1 MKKNE
6 SKSKTTEPVET
17 PEAPDTQSETR
28 TDVERPA
35 DTPTDGEGC
44 EGVTVIIVAGNKAHG
59 ALMAHSVQKYLTGVD
74 ADIHLV
80 TEENLRDTLAETLA
94 EHLPYVKTERII
106 LMTDGMVIL
115 NPVTLGDIA
124 CVKAKKVGEVFDF
137 STNIPVLMHKSAL
150 NTLLSEAAES
160 GLDHIDVIDSYFKG
174 TLPEGFSPVIL
185 GEWKS
190 DPWLLPAVTRNPSI
204 EAVGKYA
211 KWKKFMHI
219 SPDSWSDD
227 LVKYLEDRF
236 SI

>member
-1 MKKNE
+1 MNKNE
-6 SKSKTTEPVET
+6 SKSETAESVET
-17 PEAPDTQSETR
+17 PETPDTQSETR
-28 TDVERPA
+28 TDVEKPA

-44 EGVTVIIVAGNKAHG
+44 EGVTVIIAAIAYG
-59 ALMAHSVQKYLTGVD
+59 ALMAQSVQKNLTGVD

-94 EHLPYVKTERII
+94 EHMPHVKTERII
-106 LMTDGMVIL
+106 LMTDGMMIL

-124 CVKAKKVGEVFDF
+124 CVKAKKVGKVLNF
-137 STNIPVLMHKSAL
+137 STNTPVLMHKSAL
-150 NTLLSEAAES
+150 SALLSEAAES

-174 TLPEGFSPVIL
+174 TLPEGFTPVIL
-185 GEWKS
+185 GDWKS

-236 SI
+236 SV

>member
-6 SKSKTTEPVET
+6 SKSKTTESVET
-17 PEAPDTQSETR
+17 PETPDTQSETR
-28 TDVERPA
+28 TEVERPA

-44 EGVTVIIVAGNKAHG
+44 EGVTVIIAAIAYG
-59 ALMAHSVQKYLTGVD
+59 ALMAQSVKKNLTGVD

-80 TEENLRDTLAETLA
+80 TEENLRDTLVETLT
-94 EHLPYVKTERII
+94 EHMPHVKTERII
-106 LMTDGMVIL
+106 LMTDGMMIL

-124 CVKAKKVGEVFDF
+124 CVKAKKVGGVLNF
-137 STNIPVLMHKSAL
+137 STNTPVLMHKSAL
-150 NTLLSEAAES
+150 SALLSEAAES

-174 TLPEGFSPVIL
+174 TLHEGFSPVIL

-190 DPWLLPAVTRNPSI
+190 DPWLLPAVTKNPSI

-236 SI
+236 SV

>member
-1 MKKNE
+1 MKNE

-28 TDVERPA
+28 TDVERPTDA
-35 DTPTDGEGC
+35 PSDGEGC
-44 EGVTVIIVAGNKAHG
+44 EGVTVIIVAGNNAHG
-59 ALMAHSVQKYLTGVD
+59 ALMAYSVQKNLTGVD

-80 TEENLRDTLAETLA
+80 TEENLRDTLVETLA
-94 EHLPYVKTERII
+94 EHMPHVKTERII

-124 CVKAKKVGEVFDF
+124 CVKAKKVGEVLDF

-227 LVKYLEDRF
+227 LVKYLKDRF

>member
-6 SKSKTTEPVET
+6 SKSKTTESVET
-17 PEAPDTQSETR
+17 PETPDTQSETR
-28 TDVERPA
+28 TEVERPA

-44 EGVTVIIVAGNKAHG
+44 EGVTVIIAAIAYG
-59 ALMAHSVQKYLTGVD
+59 ALMAQSVKKNLTGVD

-80 TEENLRDTLAETLA
+80 TEENLRDTLVETLT
-94 EHLPYVKTERII
+94 EHMPHVKTERII
-106 LMTDGMVIL
+106 LMTDGMMIL

-124 CVKAKKVGEVFDF
+124 CVKAKKVGGVFNF
-137 STNIPVLMHKSAL
+137 STNTPVLMHKSAL
-150 NTLLSEAAES
+150 SALLSEAAES

-174 TLPEGFSPVIL
+174 TLHEGFSPVIL

-190 DPWLLPAVTRNPSI
+190 DPWLLPAVTKNPSI

-236 SI
+236 SV

>member
-6 SKSKTTEPVET
+6 SKSKTTESVET
-17 PEAPDTQSETR
+17 PETPDTQSETR
-28 TDVERPA
+28 TEVERPT

-44 EGVTVIIVAGNKAHG
+44 EGVTVIITAITYG
-59 ALMAHSVQKYLTGVD
+59 ALMAQSVKKNLTGVD

-80 TEENLRDTLAETLA
+80 TEENLRDTLVETLT
-94 EHLPYVKTERII
+94 EHMPHVKTERII
-106 LMTDGMVIL
+106 LMTDGMMIL

-124 CVKAKKVGEVFDF
+124 CVKAKKVGEVLNF
-137 STNIPVLMHKSAL
+137 STNTPVLMHKSAL
-150 NTLLSEAAES
+150 SALLSEAAES

-174 TLPEGFSPVIL
+174 TLHEGFSPVIL

-190 DPWLLPAVTRNPSI
+190 DPWLLPAVTKNPSI

-236 SI
+236 SV

>member
-6 SKSKTTEPVET
+6 SKSKTTESVET
-17 PEAPDTQSETR
+17 PETPDTQSETR
-28 TDVERPA
+28 TEVERPA

-44 EGVTVIIVAGNKAHG
+44 EGVTVIIAAIAYG
-59 ALMAHSVQKYLTGVD
+59 ALMAQSVKKNLTGVD

-80 TEENLRDTLAETLA
+80 TEENLRDTLVETLT
-94 EHLPYVKTERII
+94 EHMPHVKTERII
-106 LMTDGMVIL
+106 LMTDGMMIL

-124 CVKAKKVGEVFDF
+124 CVKAKKVGEVLNF
-137 STNIPVLMHKSAL
+137 STNTPVLMHKSAL
-150 NTLLSEAAES
+150 SALLSEAAES

-174 TLPEGFSPVIL
+174 TLHEGFSPVIL

-190 DPWLLPAVTRNPSI
+190 DPWLLPAVTKNPSI

-236 SI
+236 SV